1 MLARTGHRCLELRK
15 PDTGKR
21 YPREFHRQRKKLVV
35 ATHGRLTVND
45 PSALLSACSAGSGVA
60 QMLLPGAAH
69 LKSEGRLIDLFPD
82 WPDERFPPTH
92 ITHRGI
98 MCLRGQE
105 FSRFHRCT
113 DKRRLV
119 TCIEQSSTF
128 CNTGSRLLPL
138 RRPEQ
143 AGGLISAQLS
153 NPKFAGQHQSVLI
166 LLGRTLP
173 PRGCWKL
180 YQGNSAKACSWCVR
194 DGEHHWKY
202 KHL

>member
-45 PSALLSACSAGSGVA
+45 PSALLNACLAGSGVA
-60 QMLLPGAAH
+60 QMLLLGAAH

-105 FSRFHRCT
+105 FS
-113 DKRRLV
+113 
-119 TCIEQSSTF
+119 
-128 CNTGSRLLPL
+128 
-138 RRPEQ
+138 
-143 AGGLISAQLS
+143 
-153 NPKFAGQHQSVLI
+153 
-166 LLGRTLP
+166 
-173 PRGCWKL
+173 
-180 YQGNSAKACSWCVR
+180 
-194 DGEHHWKY
+194 
-202 KHL
+202 